1 MLRAS
6 RSARGDPV
14 PSPTRGATAADRQ
27 QSSAVRFSLRPRVA
41 ASICFILASAVTL
54 TGLLNHYEYR
64 NYLAGLLRDRHALV
78 LQDIGHNIE
87 ASLSLGLAL
96 NALPGVDG
104 DLLGSMQQHDQ
115 VLSIEMFDEHG
126 IVLYG
131 TDESLRGDLVSEDWV
146 AAWNAGAGEPVWS
159 RLEPDAHV
167 VGLRV
172 ENSLGQ
178 AVGSLALRF
187 SRTEFDANVQDMAL
201 RIAGLCA
208 AVVIGFVLLGAVLS
222 VFVTRPL
229 RQRLQAMQAPIDPG
243 IEIDAGTDPDPHAV
257 RFAETTEAARRAVS
271 SGSEEIRRIAR
282 EAGQQV
288 GAGSPR

>member
-1 MLRAS
+1 MRDA
-6 RSARGDPV
+6 A
-14 PSPTRGATAADRQ
+14 ATGQPR
-27 QSSAVRFSLRPRVA
+27 SSAVRFSLRPRVA

-64 NYLAGLLRDRHALV
+64 KYLAGLLRDRHALV

-104 DLLGSMQQHDQ
+104 DLLDSMQQHDQ

-146 AAWNAGAGEPVWS
+146 AAWNAGEPVWS
-159 RLEPDAHV
+159 RLEPDTHV

-187 SRTEFDANVQDMAL
+187 SRTEFDENVQDMAL

-208 AVVIGFVLLGAVLS
+208 AVVVGFVLLGAVLS

-229 RQRLQAMQAPIDPG
+229 RQRLQALQAPIDPG
-243 IEIDAGTDPDPHAV
+243 IEIGAGTDPDPHAV
-257 RFAETTEAARRAVS
+257 RFAETTESARRAVS
-271 SGSEEIRRIAR
+271 HGAEEIRRIAR

-288 GAGSPR
+288 GAGSAR

>member
-1 MLRAS
+1 MRDAT
-6 RSARGDPV
+6 GTGQPH
-14 PSPTRGATAADRQ
+14 SP
-27 QSSAVRFSLRPRVA
+27 AVRFSLRPRVA
-41 ASICFILASAVTL
+41 ASICFILASAVSL

-64 NYLAGLLRDRHALV
+64 NYLAGLLRDRHALA

-96 NALPGVDG
+96 DALPGVEA
-104 DLLGSMQQHDQ
+104 DLQDSILQDPQ
-115 VLSIEMFDEHG
+115 VLSIEMFDERG
-126 IVLYG
+126 IVLYS

-146 AAWNAGAGEPVWS
+146 AKWKAGEPVWS
-159 RLEPDAHV
+159 EEEPDAHV

-172 ENSLGQ
+172 QNSLGH

-187 SRTEFDANVQDMAL
+187 SRTEFDENVQDMAL

-208 AVVIGFVLLGAVLS
+208 AIVVGFVLLGAVLS

-229 RQRLQAMQAPIDPG
+229 RHRLQAMQAPIDPE
-243 IEIDAGTDPDPHAV
+243 IEIDTGADPDPYAV
-257 RFAETTEAARRAVS
+257 RFAETTEAARRAVAD
-271 SGSEEIRRIAR
+271 GAEEIRRIAR

-288 GAGSPR
+288 GAGGAR

>member
-1 MLRAS
+1 MRNAT
-6 RSARGDPV
+6 GTGQPH
-14 PSPTRGATAADRQ
+14 SP
-27 QSSAVRFSLRPRVA
+27 AVRFSLRPRVA
-41 ASICFILASAVTL
+41 ASICFILASAVSL

-64 NYLAGLLRDRHALV
+64 NYLAGLLRDRHALA

-96 NALPGVDG
+96 DALPGVEA
-104 DLLGSMQQHDQ
+104 DLQDSILQDPQ
-115 VLSIEMFDEHG
+115 VLSIEMFDERG
-126 IVLYG
+126 IVLYS

-146 AAWNAGAGEPVWS
+146 AKWNAGEPVWS
-159 RLEPDAHV
+159 EEEPDAHV

-172 ENSLGQ
+172 ENSLGH

-187 SRTEFDANVQDMAL
+187 SRTEFDENVQDMAL

-208 AVVIGFVLLGAVLS
+208 AIVVGFVLLGAVLS

-229 RQRLQAMQAPIDPG
+229 RHRLQAMQAPIDPE
-243 IEIDAGTDPDPHAV
+243 IEIDTGADPDPYAV
-257 RFAETTEAARRAVS
+257 RFAETTEAARRAVAD
-271 SGSEEIRRIAR
+271 GAEEIRRIAR

-288 GAGSPR
+288 GAGGAR

>member
-1 MLRAS
+1 MRHA
-6 RSARGDPV
+6 
-14 PSPTRGATAADRQ
+14 PSLGMRDAAATGQPR
-27 QSSAVRFSLRPRVA
+27 SSAVRFSLRPRVA

-64 NYLAGLLRDRHALV
+64 KYLEGLLRDRHALV

-104 DLLGSMQQHDQ
+104 DLLDSMQQHDQ

-146 AAWNAGAGEPVWS
+146 AAWNAGEPVWS

-187 SRTEFDANVQDMAL
+187 SRTEFDENVQDMAL

-208 AVVIGFVLLGAVLS
+208 AVVVGFVLLGAVLS

-243 IEIDAGTDPDPHAV
+243 IEIEAGMDPDPHAV
-257 RFAETTEAARRAVS
+257 RFAETTESARRAVS
-271 SGSEEIRRIAR
+271 HGAEEIRRIAR

-288 GAGSPR
+288 GAGSAR

>member
-1 MLRAS
+1 M
-6 RSARGDPV
+6 GQPQ
-14 PSPTRGATAADRQ
+14 SP
-27 QSSAVRFSLRPRVA
+27 AVRFSLRPRVA

-64 NYLAGLLRDRHALV
+64 KYLAGLLRDRHALV

-104 DLLGSMQQHDQ
+104 DLLDSRQQHDQ

-131 TDESLRGDLVSEDWV
+131 TDESLRGDLVSEEWV
-146 AAWNAGAGEPVWS
+146 AAWDAGEAVWS

-187 SRTEFDANVQDMAL
+187 SRTEFDGNVQDMAL

-208 AVVIGFVLLGAVLS
+208 AVVVGFVLLGAVLS

-243 IEIDAGTDPDPHAV
+243 IEIDGGTDPDPYAV
-257 RFAETTEAARRAVS
+257 RFAETTEEARRAVS
-271 SGSEEIRRIAR
+271 DGAEEIRRIAR

-288 GAGSPR
+288 GAGRAR

>member
-1 MLRAS
+1 MRDAT
-6 RSARGDPV
+6 GTGQPH
-14 PSPTRGATAADRQ
+14 SP
-27 QSSAVRFSLRPRVA
+27 AVRFSLRPRVA
-41 ASICFILASAVTL
+41 ASICFILASAVSL

-64 NYLAGLLRDRHALV
+64 NYLAGLLRDRHALA

-96 NALPGVDG
+96 DALPGVEA
-104 DLLGSMQQHDQ
+104 DLQDSILQDPQ
-115 VLSIEMFDEHG
+115 VLSIEMFDERG
-126 IVLYG
+126 IVLYS

-146 AAWNAGAGEPVWS
+146 AKWKAGEPVWS
-159 RLEPDAHV
+159 EEEPDAHV

-172 ENSLGQ
+172 QNSLGH

-187 SRTEFDANVQDMAL
+187 SRTEFDENVQDMAL

-208 AVVIGFVLLGAVLS
+208 AIVVGFVLLGAVLS

-229 RQRLQAMQAPIDPG
+229 RHRLQAMQAPIDPEV
-243 IEIDAGTDPDPHAV
+243 EIDTGADPDPYAV
-257 RFAETTEAARRAVS
+257 RFAETTEAARRAVAD
-271 SGSEEIRRIAR
+271 GAEEIRRIAR

-288 GAGSPR
+288 GAGGAR

>member
-1 MLRAS
+1 MRETTATS
-6 RSARGDPV
+6 RPH
-14 PSPTRGATAADRQ
+14 SP
-27 QSSAVRFSLRPRVA
+27 AVRFSLRPRVA

-64 NYLAGLLRDRHALV
+64 KYLAGLLRDRHALV

-104 DLLGSMQQHDQ
+104 DLLDSMQQHGQ
-115 VLSIEMFDEHG
+115 VLSIEMFDENG

-131 TDESLRGDLVSEDWV
+131 TDESLRGDLVSEEWV
-146 AAWNAGAGEPVWS
+146 AAWDAGEAVWS

-187 SRTEFDANVQDMAL
+187 SRTEFDGNVQDMAL

-208 AVVIGFVLLGAVLS
+208 AVVVGFVLLGAVLS

-243 IEIDAGTDPDPHAV
+243 IEIDAGTDPDPYAV
-257 RFAETTEAARRAVS
+257 RFAETTEEARRAVS
-271 SGSEEIRRIAR
+271 DGAEEIRRIAR

-288 GAGSPR
+288 GAGRAR

>member
-1 MLRAS
+1 MRDAAATD
-6 RSARGDPV
+6 RSP
-14 PSPTRGATAADRQ
+14 
-27 QSSAVRFSLRPRVA
+27 AVRFSLRPRVA
-41 ASICFILASAVTL
+41 ASICFILASAVSL

-64 NYLAGLLRDRHALV
+64 TYLAGLLRDRHALV

-104 DLLGSMQQHDQ
+104 DLLDSMQQHDQ

-146 AAWNAGAGEPVWS
+146 AAWNAGEPVWS

-187 SRTEFDANVQDMAL
+187 SRAEFDENVQDMAL

-208 AVVIGFVLLGAVLS
+208 AVVVGFVLLGAVLS

-229 RQRLQAMQAPIDPG
+229 RQRLHAMQAPIDPG
-243 IEIDAGTDPDPHAV
+243 IEIDAAMDPDPYAV
-257 RFAETTEAARRAVS
+257 RFAETTEAASRAVS
-271 SGSEEIRRIAR
+271 NGAEEIRRIAR

-288 GAGSPR
+288 GSGSAR